1 MHFLIEN
8 LFLFSLLQPCSTSS
22 DANSYICISLL
33 NSYANTRNKFVI
45 KKEKKQIFGKS
56 FSDSNFFLELFIE
69 NLGVLPERKNCIKL
83 FKMKKYACNCLLLA
97 FSFGV
102 GKRFVLFMLGL
113 PLLLK
118 SHCAVF
124 NNDSYH
130 LTSSR

>member
-22 DANSYICISLL
+22 HANSYICISLL
-33 NSYANTRNKFVI
+33 NSYANIRNKFVI
-45 KKEKKQIFGKS
+45 KKEKSKFLENFLPILS
-56 FSDSNFFLELFIE
+56 FFFELFIE